1 MLAEN
6 HRPLLLAKTEEAE
19 LRFKKMKKSIE
30 LKRKLLQTST
40 ESWLSKHGKSQYIQF
55 SKEKKKNLRTCFLSI
70 DINGSKSIELEE
82 IIEAMM
88 TLGIAESKVQ
98 ARKIF
103 EDVDEDRSGHIEFN
117 EFCNL
122 LKEKNP
128 KVKALNEL
136 FQNVIEKKM
145 GIQSELV
152 PFQVVVSNYRR
163 KMMMNAIITP
173 GNPKE
178 ELILKSTAK
187 VFAGKFQK
195 IRTHL
200 KRGCQARTSLK
211 NVMSMNIKSSDKT
224 L

>member
-1 MLAEN
+1 MIGEN

-19 LRFKKMKKSIE
+19 ARLKRLRKSID

-40 ESWLSKHGKSQYIQF
+40 ESWLSRHGKSQYIQF
-55 SKEKKKNLRTCFLSI
+55 TKEKKKNLRNCFLSI

-88 TLGIAESKVQ
+88 TLGIAENKVQ
-98 ARKIF
+98 AKKIF
-103 EDVDEDRSGHIEFN
+103 EDVDIDGSGHIEFN

-136 FQNVIEKKM
+136 FQNVVEKKM
-145 GIQSELV
+145 GIQSEFV

-163 KMMMNAIITP
+163 KMMMNAIMQP
-173 GNPKE
+173 GDPKE
-178 ELILKSTAK
+178 ELILKSTSK
-187 VFAGKFQK
+187 VFARKFQK
-195 IRTHL
+195 IRMNI
-200 KRGCQARTSLK
+200 KKGFQPRNSLK
-211 NVMSMNIKSSDKT
+211 NVMRLSMKK
-224 L
+224 LEEGE